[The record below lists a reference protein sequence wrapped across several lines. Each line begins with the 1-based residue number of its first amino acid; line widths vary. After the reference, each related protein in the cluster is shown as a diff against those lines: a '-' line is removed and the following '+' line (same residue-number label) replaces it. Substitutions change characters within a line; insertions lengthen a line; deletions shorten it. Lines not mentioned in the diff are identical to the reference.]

1 MKIEH
6 YHVTTPKR
14 PRWRFWK
21 WRILDDEGVVIARGE
36 KMHETREGSQHELND
51 VLDFLEAW
59 SRERV
64 QHGPVW

>member
-6 YHVTTPKR
+6 YSFCTGGRHAW
-14 PRWRFWK
+14 RWRI
-21 WRILDDEGVVIARGE
+21 RDDDGDIVCQGVKSHNDRDQ
-36 KMHETREGSQHELND
+36 SQAELNE

-64 QHGPVW
+64 QHGAWR